1 MSRNLTESDIARIKE
16 LISEERLGTFRSLT
30 KSDDDAIELH
40 QATMML
46 GGALMSVT
54 GIVEIA
60 LRNAVCNQ
68 LRTDFGLPNWLR
80 QPPRPFSW
88 ASLEKN
94 NIDKAE
100 MQAQRIAYS
109 KLNNRDKQAL
119 DTDAY
124 PIGVPELISYAKLAK
139 TRQKNIKV
147 SEGQVI
153 SQLTIFFWK
162 RLFSEHYERTL
173 WKRSLKRVFPNKT
186 YSRANIAEK
195 LEDIYQIRN
204 RLAHHEPVYGTRLI
218 KIVDAVDFMIEN
230 MGSRKPD
237 PESPLAKLTLPHREQ
252 LNSQI
257 AVFNNTFDRLI
268 KHKN

>member
-88 ASLEKN
+88 ASLEK
-94 NIDKAE
+94 I
-100 MQAQRIAYS
+100 I
-109 KLNNRDKQAL
+109 
-119 DTDAY
+119 
-124 PIGVPELISYAKLAK
+124 
-139 TRQKNIKV
+139 
-147 SEGQVI
+147 
-153 SQLTIFFWK
+153 
-162 RLFSEHYERTL
+162 
-173 WKRSLKRVFPNKT
+173 
-186 YSRANIAEK
+186 
-195 LEDIYQIRN
+195 
-204 RLAHHEPVYGTRLI
+204 
-218 KIVDAVDFMIEN
+218 
-230 MGSRKPD
+230 
-237 PESPLAKLTLPHREQ
+237 
-252 LNSQI
+252 
-257 AVFNNTFDRLI
+257 
-268 KHKN
+268 